1 MELLKELYERCL
13 YAPYIHVENDG
24 DYFYEVKNDILYLYF
39 QCTHGGADWKNNLD
53 FPAKPYS
60 DMGIKWRCHRGFLR
74 VWKSIK
80 PYIKEIVADE
90 TIKGVYI
97 VGYSHGAAIATLA
110 HEYVWFNRPDL
121 RDRMKGF
128 GFGCPRC
135 YWGFKVKKSLKERWE
150 NFFPIRNI
158 NDLVTHV
165 PPCCFGF
172 RHVNDVVTLESKEL
186 AHKYKKIDSINAHY
200 PYNYLPN
207 IEKEREH
214 ENFYV
219 KEKE

>member
-1 MELLKELYERCL
+1 MKLLEDLYLRCL
-13 YAPYIHVENDG
+13 NAPYIHTENDG
-24 DYFYEVKNDILYLYF
+24 DYFYEIKNNILYLYF
-39 QCTHGGADWKNNLD
+39 QCTNGGDDWKNNFD

-80 PYIKEIVADE
+80 PFLKDVIMDE
-90 TIKGVYI
+90 NIEGVYI

-121 RDRMKGF
+121 RNNMKGF

-135 YWGFKVKKSLKERWE
+135 YWGFRVKKFLKERWE
-150 NFFPIRNI
+150 NFYPIRNI

-165 PPCCFGF
+165 PPVLFGF
-172 RHVNDVVTLESKEL
+172 RHVHKVVELENSDLKNVHRNHP
-186 AHKYKKIDSINAHY
+186 AVDAHY
-200 PYNYLPN
+200 PDNY
-207 IEKEREH
+207 IYSIQKESEH
-214 ENFYV
+214 PEFYV
-219 KEKE
+219 KKE